1 MVAMEVPLVIPP
13 SPSIAIGRVKM
24 SDLIPSE
31 GLPCNSY
38 KVSVS
43 MLTQSL
49 SQNSAVILQLSPH
62 DAALLQACLHS
73 ARLYFNHNCHNHK
86 HNSDPTESEWCRTSG
101 YYADPQLSQETY
113 DYRPGLTLLDSTDLS
128 PSALPHVFSI
138 LAKAA
143 RCVLDAVT
151 YSLNLRSC
159 SFNQILDNLPLR
171 NHEVSSSVL
180 SVCCH
185 SRPSFVPDP
194 HDAQTQ
200 LCPLH
205 YEHQLDKT
213 LLTLIKPDNPGL
225 HIKDLNGHW
234 VLADTNLGP
243 HDVLVYPGLSLYQET
258 AGYVVPALHRTD
270 VAFDNNLYGRCS
282 VAFKL
287 MPKSMASLSCTE
299 MQAAGYGVEAQFQN
313 AIPVSD
319 FMQRS
324 HPVDQ
329 LFSRNG
335 PQLMLPDG
343 QDASLKGS
351 LKKKRETSSSQK
363 SLPPSKRLRLE
374 AQRVL
379 KEKVM
384 EIAEK
389 KGLKM
394 KFCRLGPCEDHIRT
408 SDGPCNNIR
417 TALGWPPNV
426 PFVHPHDL
434 PNKAKIAFLEAYEP
448 GWSESRQDVD

>member
-1 MVAMEVPLVIPP
+1 MVGMEAPL
-13 SPSIAIGRVKM
+13 IARVKM
-24 SDLIPSE
+24 SDLVPADGVPS
-31 GLPCNSY
+31 NSF
-38 KVSVS
+38 KLSVS
-43 MLTQSL
+43 LLTQSL
-49 SQNSAVILQLSPH
+49 SHYSAVILELPPR
-62 DAALLQACLHS
+62 DAALLHACLHS
-73 ARLYFNHNCHNHK
+73 ARLYFHHPHPHPHQTNNPSPSHSHSH
-86 HNSDPTESEWCRTSG
+86 SIEWCRTSG
-101 YYADPQLSQETY
+101 YYADPQLLQETY
-113 DYRPGLTLLDSTDLS
+113 DFRPGLTPLHPPTQLS
-128 PSALPHVFSI
+128 PSALPDIFAI
-138 LAKAA
+138 LGKAA
-143 RCVLDAVT
+143 RCVLDAVS

-159 SFNQILDNLPLR
+159 SFNDILDNIPLR
-171 NHEVSSSVL
+171 NQEVSSSVL

-185 SRPSFVPDP
+185 SRPSFAADP
-194 HDAQTQ
+194 HEGQTA
-200 LCPLH
+200 LCPID
-205 YEHQLDKT
+205 YEHQVDKT
-213 LLTLIKPDNPGL
+213 LVTVIKPDNPGL
-225 HIKDLNGHW
+225 QIKDLNGQW

-243 HDVLVYPGLSLYQET
+243 QEVLVYPGLSLYQET

-270 VAFDNNLYGRCS
+270 VGFENNLYGRCS

-299 MQAAGYGVEAQFQN
+299 MQAAGYGVEARFQN
-313 AIPVSD
+313 AIPVND

-329 LFSRNG
+329 LFPRNG
-335 PQLMLPDG
+335 AQLMLTEA

-408 SDGPCNNIR
+408 SDSPCNNIR

-448 GWSESRQDVD
+448 GWSESRQEVD